1 MQEQT
6 TPRVGKRRVL
16 IGSIVAGAI
25 LALAGGAFAFAHGE
39 RGMHGGGMSF
49 DPISERFRTH
59 VAHVLEAVDATPEQQ
74 AQVKSIVDAAAK
86 DLDALRAQHGSAHR
100 ELHDTLTAAAID
112 RGRLETLR
120 ASHIEALDTASK
132 RCLTALADAAD
143 VLTPEQRAQLGE
155 KMAKRAH

>member
-6 TPRVGKRRVL
+6 TSRNGKRRILV
-16 IGSIVAGAI
+16 GSIVAGT
-25 LALAGGAFAFAHGE
+25 LVALAGGAFAFAHGG
-39 RGMHGGGMSF
+39 RAMHGGGMSF
-49 DPISERFRTH
+49 DGIGDHFRAH
-59 VAHVLEAVDATPEQQ
+59 VEHVLEDVNATPEQA

-86 DLDALRAQHGSAHR
+86 DLETLRAQHGSAHR
-100 ELHDTLTAAAID
+100 ELHETLTAPAID
-112 RGRLETLR
+112 RVRLETLR
-120 ASHIEALDTASK
+120 VSHVEALDAASK